1 MNVLTLTGR
10 LDADPI
16 RRDTPKGVVCE
27 FRLIVDSRPRL
38 YLTVQVW
45 GHLAGRCAKYLRAS
59 RRVAISS
66 QLIHEQWVTRTGEP
80 ADRWYARAHDVT
92 FLDAP
97 PRDVDG
103 DQDGE
108 S

>member
-1 MNVLTLTGR
+1 MNVLTVTGR
-10 LDADPI
+10 LAADPI

-45 GHLAGRCAKYLRAS
+45 GHLAGRCAKYLSAH

-66 QLIHEQWVTRTGEP
+66 QLLHEQWVTRTGEQ
-80 ADRWYARAHDVT
+80 ADRWFARANDVT

-97 PRDVDG
+97 PRAVDVD
-103 DQDGE
+103 E
-108 S
+108 SDES